1 MKFYKSFLTF
11 IHISWINTGLFEV
24 LILLYSLNVKNEL
37 ECSGWSLETWV
48 FRFDVGALLV
58 DLMVWPDSH
67 ILHFQRS
74 EKTLFFP
81 LMASYRWKNSDKW
94 ANFCLNFSRCSS
106 SAKIHC
112 KIISVM
118 LIIQFLKKFTF
129 SEYVLRYL
137 FCYISKKFVKNEAK
151 ISGWRF
157 IWFFRFDVGALLAD
171 LMILPDWHILHFH
184 RSEKIL
190 FCPLMASDRWKN
202 SDKWANFCLNF
213 ESCSSSARIWYKI
226 F

>member
-1 MKFYKSFLTF
+1 MHRYEFAFRPNFLKEIPSNFFLQVLKEFLTF
-11 IHISWINTGLFEV
+11 IHISWTNTGLFEV
-24 LILLYSLNVKNEL
+24 LILLYSLNVKNEP

-81 LMASYRWKNSDKW
+81 LMASKRWKNSDKW
-94 ANFCLNFSRCSS
+94 ANFCLNFSSCSS

-118 LIIQFLKKFTF
+118 LIIQFLKNSHFLNM
-129 SEYVLRYL
+129 SIEVL
-137 FCYISKKFVKNEAK
+137 SK
-151 ISGWRF
+151 
-157 IWFFRFDVGALLAD
+157 
-171 LMILPDWHILHFH
+171 
-184 RSEKIL
+184 
-190 FCPLMASDRWKN
+190 CWKW
-202 SDKWANFCLNF
+202 S
-213 ESCSSSARIWYKI
+213 
-226 F
+226 

>member
-1 MKFYKSFLTF
+1 MKKFWQVGKFLFKFCKLFIICKNSLQNYQDDFYLGIKINIRNLQVLKEFLTF
-11 IHISWINTGLFEV
+11 IHISWTNTGLFEV
-24 LILLYSLNVKNEL
+24 LILLYSLNVKNEP

-94 ANFCLNFSRCSS
+94 ANFCLNFSSCSS

-112 KIISVM
+112 KIISVNRYD
-118 LIIQFLKKFTF
+118 F
-129 SEYVLRYL
+129 SNNTRTIKLLRIRNTIEPYNL
-137 FCYISKKFVKNEAK
+137 
-151 ISGWRF
+151 
-157 IWFFRFDVGALLAD
+157 
-171 LMILPDWHILHFH
+171 
-184 RSEKIL
+184 
-190 FCPLMASDRWKN
+190 
-202 SDKWANFCLNF
+202 
-213 ESCSSSARIWYKI
+213 
-226 F
+226 